1 MIEVVQCLPIGML
14 PTEFGVKLVAATPTP
29 WREWTSQSVTHVI
42 TQVTQPPLSAA
53 LDACIHLPTQFL
65 TPLSECELVGPEL
78 GDTLFDDDKET
89 RST

>member
-29 WREWTSQSVTHVI
+29 CQEWTFRGVTHVI

-53 LDACIHLPTQFL
+53 LDPCIHLPTQFL
-65 TPLSECELVGPEL
+65 PPLSECQLVGVEL
-78 GDTLFDDDKET
+78 GDTLFDDDKVT